1 MSTHLVTALCFGAL
15 IVMPLAQGQTPVE
28 AGRGLRP
35 IVFKDVSVIPMD
47 TERVLAHQVV
57 LVKGGR
63 IDQIGPLESVHV
75 PAAAAVIDGR
85 GKFLLPGLAD
95 MHVHVD
101 RKEMLPLFLSS
112 GVTTVLNMGLAS
124 PEFVIVTRGEVVG
137 RLLPGPRIFA
147 AFMIDGPGDP
157 GPQFVALCD
166 QDARGA
172 VDRAKLLGYDFIK
185 AYERLDPKVY
195 AALMDEAKKETIAV
209 VGHIPTSVGLE
220 GALDQGQVMV
230 AHGEEYYKTYFHN
243 KPDETLIAPAVAMT
257 KKAGAYVTP
266 NLSFFST
273 LTETWADPKS
283 LDARMADPEN
293 QLAPPDV
300 VRQWLSYKPD
310 KPSDYFMP
318 ELATLRKLTL
328 ALSQAGVPL
337 LAGTDTP
344 GNLIPGTSLDDD
356 LDELV
361 KAGLSPFQ
369 AISAATRTPDEFI
382 HQYVPGAE
390 RFGTIAPGKSA
401 DLILVEANPL
411 EDVRNVRHPDGVLV
425 RGRYYD
431 RQRLDAMVQTPVP
444 GYKRIM
450 ELQSAFER
458 LNKNSGAAE
467 AIRSFRA
474 DASTGV
480 KLPLG
485 FINKLGYEAISAS
498 KLGEAIALFA
508 FNVQQYP
515 DDWNVYDSLG
525 EAYVDHGQMDLA
537 VVAYRRSL
545 ALNPRN
551 DGAAKALQ
559 KMMAEPTKPN

>member
-1 MSTHLVTALCFGAL
+1 
-15 IVMPLAQGQTPVE
+15 MPRAQGQTPVG
-28 AGRGLRP
+28 AGRDLRP
-35 IVFKDVSVIPMD
+35 IVFQDVSVIPMD

-57 LVKGGR
+57 LVKDGKINQMGR
-63 IDQIGPLESVHV
+63 VDSIHI
-75 PAAAAVIDGR
+75 PAGSTVIDGR

-124 PEFVIVTRGEVVG
+124 PEFVIVTRGEVAEG
-137 RLLPGPRIFA
+137 LLPGPRVFA

-157 GPQFVALCD
+157 GPQYVALCD
-166 QDARGA
+166 EDARGA

-185 AYERLDPKVY
+185 AYERLDSKVY
-195 AALMDEAKKETIAV
+195 AALMDEAKKERIAV
-209 VGHIPTSVGLE
+209 VGHVPTSVGLE

-243 KPDETLIAPAVAMT
+243 KPDQTLIAPAVAMT

-266 NLSFFST
+266 NLSFFAT

-283 LDARMADPEN
+283 LDARMADPAN

-310 KPSDYFMP
+310 KPSNYFVP
-318 ELATLRKLTL
+318 ELVTLRKLAL

-361 KAGLSPFQ
+361 TAGLSPFQ
-369 AISAATRTPDEFI
+369 TISAATRTPDEFI

-401 DLILVEANPL
+401 DLILVKANPL
-411 EDVRNVRHPDGVLV
+411 EDVRRLRHPAGVLV
-425 RGRYYD
+425 RGRWFD
-431 RQRLDAMVQTPVP
+431 RQQLDAMVQEPVS
-444 GYKRIM
+444 GYKRITA
-450 ELQSAFER
+450 LQATFER
-458 LNKNSGAAE
+458 FNKDRGAVE

-474 DASTGV
+474 QAGSGV

-485 FINKLGYEAISAS
+485 FINKLGYEAISAL
-498 KLGEAIALFA
+498 KLDEAIALFA
-508 FNVQQYP
+508 FNVQEYP
-515 DDWNVYDSLG
+515 ENWNVYDSLG
-525 EAYVDHGQMDLA
+525 EAYVDHGQIDLA
-537 VVAYRRSL
+537 VIAYRRSL

-551 DGAAKALQ
+551 DGAVKALG
-559 KMMAEPTKPN
+559 KIMGEPTKFE